1 MFAKMEM
8 LEEMK
13 KQIREGIKLKRPS
26 PNSIQMS
33 IDKSIVDENT
43 SSQILNL
50 DEMKKNIGE
59 ITGNPED
66 LISFEAG
73 DDNIKLGFSG
83 EEPAN
88 KVFQFLNEFLY
99 GDMLDKLMKPFLEMM
114 EQMKKSFGAE

>member
-1 MFAKMEM
+1 MEM

-13 KQIREGIKLKRPS
+13 KQIREGIKLERPS
-26 PNSIQMS
+26 PISIIMS
-33 IDKSIVDENT
+33 IDKNIVDENT
-43 SSQILNL
+43 SSQILDLN
-50 DEMKKNIGE
+50 EMKKNIGE
-59 ITGNPED
+59 ITGSPED
-66 LISFEAG
+66 LVSFEAG
-73 DDNIKLGFSG
+73 EDKMKLEFIG

>member
-1 MFAKMEM
+1 MEM

-13 KQIREGIKLKRPS
+13 KQIREGIKLERPF
-26 PNSIQMS
+26 PNSILMS
-33 IDKSIVDENT
+33 IDKNIVNENT
-43 SSQILNL
+43 SSKILDL

-66 LISFEAG
+66 LVLFEAG
-73 DDNIKLGFSG
+73 EDNMKLEFSG

-114 EQMKKSFGAE
+114 EQMKKSFGSE